1 MNCCVPAYAVELP
14 RDFLPDGRAADPDDK
29 GRVRIIYVIR
39 DPAQNGNARDH
50 GRKQR
55 VVIQKAEQRV
65 AAASDNI
72 RRDLSVAAG
81 SNYNDPFP
89 HAPKPP

>member
-1 MNCCVPAYAVELP
+1 MNCRVPAHAVELP

-29 GRVRIIYVIR
+29 GCVRIIYVIR
-39 DPAQNGNARDH
+39 DFAQHGNARDH

-55 VVIQKAEQRV
+55 VIIQKAEQRV
-65 AAASDNI
+65 AVASDNI

-81 SNYNDPFP
+81 SNYNDPFT